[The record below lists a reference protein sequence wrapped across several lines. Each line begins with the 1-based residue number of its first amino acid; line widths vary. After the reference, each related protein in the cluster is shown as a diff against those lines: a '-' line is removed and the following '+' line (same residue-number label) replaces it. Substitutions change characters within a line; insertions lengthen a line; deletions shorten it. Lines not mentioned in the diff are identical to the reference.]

1 MDPEVLARCKD
12 AGLYDPGSPRAGE
25 REELLDH
32 LVGRFGLEPVLEA
45 ATRAPLFTVA
55 VELTDPQPPRM
66 TAREVAAATG
76 LDPEDVLLV
85 RAAVGFPAAG
95 PDDPSVSPDMLEDA
109 EVVKAAF
116 EMFGRDRTLV
126 FTRVLGAVARQVADA
141 ARAVFATS
149 LVEGADEGTVTEL
162 ELSISNEIAWTAY
175 KLVPAVVSHL
185 IVERSD
191 VRSDTRQDL
200 IQSIVE
206 GDLRAAIVFVD
217 LVGSTAWMTAADP
230 KAHAHALARFEQAA
244 WEIAIAHGGRLVKL
258 IGDEAMVA
266 TRHVDDGCRVA
277 TALCAHAA
285 ADPDLPEAR
294 AGVAFGEVMAR
305 SGDYFGQTVNLAA
318 RLLQQAPPGAV
329 VVTREVVDGL
339 DLGQWEVTD
348 LGPTEIRGVTDPVEL
363 FSVTPAS

>member
-12 AGLYDPGSPRAGE
+12 AGLYDPASSRAGE

-32 LVGRFGLEPVLEA
+32 LVGRFGLEPVLDA
-45 ATRAPLFTVA
+45 ATRAPLFAVA

-66 TAREVAAATG
+66 TAREAAEASG
-76 LDPEDVLLV
+76 LSVEDVLLV

-95 PDDPSVSPDMLEDA
+95 PDERSVAPEMVEDA

-149 LVEGADEGTVTEL
+149 LVEDAEEGTVTEL
-162 ELSISNEIAWTAY
+162 ELSVSNEIAWLAY
-175 KLVPAVVSHL
+175 RQVPTVVSHL
-185 IVERSD
+185 ILERSD
-191 VRSDTRQDL
+191 MRHDTRQDL

-206 GDLRAAIVFVD
+206 GDLQAGIVFVD
-217 LVGSTAWMTAADP
+217 LVGSTAWTAATDP
-230 KAHAHALARFEQAA
+230 RRHAHALARFEQAA

-266 TRHVDDGCRVA
+266 TRDEGAACRIA
-277 TALCAHAA
+277 TALCAEAA

-305 SGDYFGQTVNLAA
+305 SGDYFGATVNLAA
-318 RLLQQAPPGAV
+318 RLLQEAAPGTV
-329 VVTREVVDGL
+329 VVTQAVVDGL
-339 DLGQWEVTD
+339 DPSSWVVTSR
-348 LGPTEIRGVTDPVEL
+348 GSAGVRGVPGPVDV